1 MDNQLLFPF
10 EHQEILT
17 KIEIAKQNGDY
28 LQAISLAEA
37 FYQEYPSLA
46 NHYRLVEIY
55 LAQQDEKTA
64 WELLKSE
71 QEAYC
76 QSPVFCHQFVEIA
89 LKQHA
94 FLLVRE
100 IAYQEFLTKEEQ
112 LSILGLLKTAEQYYQ
127 IFFQSQLQEKKQNWY
142 ACLMGDTPIFT
153 EQWQSLCH
161 QLTSQTLLEI
171 MQSYLPK
178 ASNQWMIARC
188 MELLHRL
195 HFELLLTIPSCFGGQ
210 ETIDTKA
217 LALPNDQPYWR
228 QVLNYLATALAHN
241 HIDYYE
247 LLIQEIQV
255 QMALS
260 YPFTPPLLPEKYAQ
274 CLMHVYGIS
283 DYSLDNDDC
292 SEKEKQIFQ
301 QIQMTFAQFQ
311 F

>member
-1 MDNQLLFPF
+1 MDNQLSFPF
-10 EHQEILT
+10 EHQENLT
-17 KIEIAKQNGDY
+17 KIEVAKQKGDY
-28 LQAISLAEA
+28 LHAIALAET

-64 WELLKSE
+64 WELLKAE

-112 LSILGLLKTAEQYYQ
+112 SSILGLLKTAEQYYQ

-171 MQSYLPK
+171 MQSYLPT
-178 ASNQWMIARC
+178 ASNQWLIARC
-188 MELLHRL
+188 MELCYRL
-195 HFELLLTIPSCFGGQ
+195 HFELTLSLPSCFGGV
-210 ETIDTKA
+210 ETIHTKA
-217 LALPNDQPYWR
+217 LTLPNDQPYWKK
-228 QVLNYLATALAHN
+228 VGAYLTTALANNQVGH
-241 HIDYYE
+241 YE
-247 LLIQEIQV
+247 LLLQEIQI

-274 CLMHVYGIS
+274 CLMYVYGIS